1 MTIRRVLQAVADAST
16 WLDCAMVRCAHS
28 LGQACLD
35 GLAVYG
41 LALHGLHPD
50 WSRVSRGGERAEEPT
65 GRPDARLVRDVIKPV
80 TEEQRRRLQ
89 IDDNETVKFGHVEF
103 TCGDHALSETDNSY
117 GPPRLTAEIA
127 ECLKRR
133 TFLSRAQ
140 SRM

>member
-16 WLDCAMVRCAHS
+16 WLDCAIVRCAHS
-28 LGQACLD
+28 LGWACLD

-50 WSRVSRGGERAEEPT
+50 WSRVSRSGERAEEPT
-65 GRPDARLVRDVIKPV
+65 TPPHARLVRDVAKPV

-89 IDDNETVKFGHVEF
+89 IDDNEPVKFGHVEL
-103 TCGDHALSETDNSY
+103 TCGDHALSEVDNSY
-117 GPPRLTAEIA
+117 VPPQLAAEIT

-133 TFLSRAQ
+133 TFPSRAQ